1 MAGEEDPR
9 NTRTASSPGSSRQWT
24 DDENPFVALR
34 RFADEQISSMLQSV
48 MGLPSSATSPRSEH
62 WTIFSDDQT
71 YSDQTRQRRCQGQE
85 YNDDGGKADDNV
97 PSGSRLNDPST
108 VNDKYPDRPSRS
120 RWYNPDNRFDIDMF
134 FNSFFDRF
142 WLDDHA
148 MARLFSPYH
157 HPMFSS
163 MTSADSPAWPV
174 NYLMFSPYSPLHLE
188 RQARYRSHREQGVF
202 TSLMSSMSL
211 SSEAECDP
219 NEPKWREAFEDLLR
233 LENGEPML
241 DRESGTV
248 AKSESGK
255 EWLAGL
261 VKRGSLGKHWK
272 FSSGSESQPWTS
284 ITLDRLDHF
293 DRPKNE
299 ASPSVPAPEK
309 TGSDSTTEVSN
320 NRPATDLDLY
330 DRFLADIDAREREFF
345 GAFHSPLL
353 QFLLEDRRRGR
364 FGIFPSETNNKD
376 DTESWLDLVSGGSK
390 HTVPEAKDESES
402 TEAHLSREPAS
413 SPAAT
418 EVRAEN
424 PPVQNYVVSNSVST
438 ERIRLPDGSVKTKTV
453 RTKKYADGRE
463 ETNSSTEVVNP
474 PQGDQSSDQQSGQQ
488 PNQTKSG
495 WFWRD

>member
-9 NTRTASSPGSSRQWT
+9 NKQTASSPGRSRQWH
-24 DDENPFVALR
+24 DDENPFVAFR

-48 MGLPSSATSPRSEH
+48 MGLPSCATSPRSEH
-62 WTIFSDDQT
+62 WAIFADDQA
-71 YSDQTRQRRCQGQE
+71 YHDQVRQRQRQGQE
-85 YNDDGGKADDNV
+85 YNNDGDKVDGDV
-97 PSGSRLNDPST
+97 PPGSRINGPSIP
-108 VNDKYPDRPSRS
+108 NDKYPIRPSKS
-120 RWYNPDNRFDIDMF
+120 RWYDPDNRFDIDMF

-202 TSLMSSMSL
+202 SSLMSSLSL

-219 NEPKWREAFEDLLR
+219 NEPRWREAFEDLLR

-241 DRESGTV
+241 DRESGAV
-248 AKSESGK
+248 AKPESGK

-272 FSSGSESQPWTS
+272 FTSASEGQPWTS
-284 ITLDRLDHF
+284 ITLDRLDRF
-293 DRPKNE
+293 ELPENG
-299 ASPSVPAPEK
+299 ASISVPAPEK
-309 TGSDSTTEVSN
+309 TDFDSTTKESN
-320 NRPATDLDLY
+320 NKPATELDLY

-364 FGIFPSETNNKD
+364 FGIFPSEADYKD
-376 DTESWLDLVSGGSK
+376 DTESWLDLVSGGNK
-390 HTVPEAKDESES
+390 HSVPEIKPESES
-402 TEAHLSREPAS
+402 TEAPRPPAPVS
-413 SPAAT
+413 APATT
-418 EVRAEN
+418 EAPAEKL
-424 PPVQNYVVSNSVST
+424 PVQNYVVSNSLST
-438 ERIRLPDGSVKTKTV
+438 ERIRLPDGSIQIKTV
-453 RTKKYADGRE
+453 RTKRYADGRE
-463 ETNSSTEVVNP
+463 ETNSSTEVVSP
-474 PQGDQSSDQQSGQQ
+474 PQGDQESDQQSA
-488 PNQTKSG
+488 QTKSG